1 LNKNNEKI
9 LQDIIN
15 NSIKVDHI
23 RPGDIPNIDLYM
35 DQVTTFMDSFLN
47 NSKRYDEDKILTKTM
62 INNYTKNNLLPPPN
76 KKKYSKEHILLL
88 IFIYYYKNMLSITD
102 IQNVLSP
109 IIDTLFEHKD
119 TSLSLQRLYSK
130 IVALEVS
137 QVDSM
142 KADIEQKLATATGA
156 FAEIDSPNKD
166 LLTLFAFTSML
177 SHDIYIK
184 KHLMETLIDEFFTKE
199 FSKATPKQKAD
210 AKQKTTKVKQKPEV
224 KLKTDIKQKPIK

>member
-1 LNKNNEKI
+1 MNKNSEKI

-15 NSIKVDHI
+15 DCVKVDHI

-62 INNYTKNNLLPPPN
+62 INNYTKNDLLPPPN

-102 IQNVLSP
+102 IQNILSP
-109 IIDTLFEHKD
+109 IIENLFDHKD
-119 TSLSLQRLYSK
+119 KGLSLQKLYSK

-137 QVDSM
+137 QTDNIKS
-142 KADIEQKLATATGA
+142 DIEQKLAVATGA
-156 FAEIDSPNKD
+156 FAEIDSTNKD
-166 LLTLFAFTSML
+166 LMTLFAFASML

-184 KHLMETLIDEFFTKE
+184 KHLMETLIDEFFNKE
-199 FSKATPKQKAD
+199 YSKTSKD
-210 AKQKTTKVKQKPEV
+210 AVGVKHKSIEKKPEKQKTIEKQKPT
-224 KLKTDIKQKPIK
+224 K